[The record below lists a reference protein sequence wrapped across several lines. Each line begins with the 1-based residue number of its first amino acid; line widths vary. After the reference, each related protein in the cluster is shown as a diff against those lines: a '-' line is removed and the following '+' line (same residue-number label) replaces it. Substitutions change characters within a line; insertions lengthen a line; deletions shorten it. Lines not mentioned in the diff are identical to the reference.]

1 MTNEVKQ
8 VYKHC
13 MNILVTKV
21 CIGVYNCIAVLK
33 KLLIISIHVIHK
45 SITWHNILLFTT
57 PRDMESIDPKM
68 SSLQPFS
75 EKLVP
80 QIKT

>member
-1 MTNEVKQ
+1 ML
-8 VYKHC
+8 Y
-13 MNILVTKV
+13 ISP
-21 CIGVYNCIAVLK
+21 Y
-33 KLLIISIHVIHK
+33 IIYYYYII
-45 SITWHNILLFTT
+45 IYYTT

-80 QIKT
+80 QIKTSSINLNCFAHYFLGVDF